1 MAKGKTIDPRQDALE
16 IDYLRAVFVDPSIEN
31 AYRRYSWPETSLLMR
46 AGLIGTLIA
55 TWVFVYSDYVFVGFS
70 ATFVVLMLVRITISV
85 LCIWAIRQCRYLR
98 DRARVEFLIKPS
110 IVIASILF
118 LIVANTRPADHV
130 YIIIQ
135 CISLIYGLYL
145 FLPMHLI
152 FASFALVGSSLFFC
166 GSLIVRGH
174 LSITEIVTLLATFM
188 TANFFGY
195 LTSRQINSLR
205 RSTFA
210 RGLRERRARRHLM
223 EEIQERRLI
232 ERQLV
237 AATHIAEDANN
248 AKSAFLAVMS
258 HEIRTPLTGI
268 LGFAQLLADS
278 GLDPIQASYV
288 DIIARSGQNLTRL
301 LNDILD
307 LSKVEAGRLRI
318 EKAPFFI
325 LAIIR
330 DTLTLIEQR
339 SQLTSQHI
347 SRSLPVALERVQ
359 VVGDAGRIQQILSNI
374 IDNALKFS
382 NGQPVSLSVRA
393 KDLGSTLDLVIAVA
407 AHGPGVPD
415 HLKAEIFQPYVTTP
429 NAGPSGPGAGLGLA
443 VSARLAN
450 AMGGTLAV
458 LDREGGGSIFEIH
471 LTLPILQTG
480 SDDAKPESEPA
491 NSGPVLSI
499 LLADDDE
506 VNRLLVSTLLTR
518 MNHEVTSVANGR
530 DALDMAVTA
539 RFDAVFMD
547 IRMPI
552 MDGVEAIELIRAS
565 GVRGMAALPIFAMT
579 ANIMDSEVRHYLA
592 VGANSVIS
600 KPINR
605 AELAAALEFAATH
618 KITSQQQD
626 N

>member
-1 MAKGKTIDPRQDALE
+1 
-16 IDYLRAVFVDPSIEN
+16 
-31 AYRRYSWPETSLLMR
+31 
-46 AGLIGTLIA
+46 
-55 TWVFVYSDYVFVGFS
+55 
-70 ATFVVLMLVRITISV
+70 
-85 LCIWAIRQCRYLR
+85 
-98 DRARVEFLIKPS
+98 
-110 IVIASILF
+110 
-118 LIVANTRPADHV
+118 
-130 YIIIQ
+130 
-135 CISLIYGLYL
+135 
-145 FLPMHLI
+145 
-152 FASFALVGSSLFFC
+152 
-166 GSLIVRGH
+166 
-174 LSITEIVTLLATFM
+174 
-188 TANFFGY
+188 
-195 LTSRQINSLR
+195 
-205 RSTFA
+205 
-210 RGLRERRARRHLM
+210 M

-407 AHGPGVPD
+407 DHGPGVPD